1 MRKRLSLCL
10 IQQRSVC
17 SDCLALTE
25 LTRMSKPNCLYGEKF
40 ARLKISATLKIAIF
54 PFANKRKT
62 NALVKNLRHGV
73 LVERVEKRMRC

>member
-1 MRKRLSLCL
+1 
-10 IQQRSVC
+10 
-17 SDCLALTE
+17 
-25 LTRMSKPNCLYGEKF
+25 MSEPNCLYGEKF

-62 NALVKNLRHGV
+62 NALVKNLRHGF